1 MTTINI
7 LVADDHAVVREG
19 LQALIRTEADMQVV
33 GLAADGREAAYLAGE
48 LKPDIVLMDLHMPHK
63 SGLEAI
69 KEIRADQPQA
79 RILVLTSFG
88 DESGVFSAIQLG
100 AAGFLLKDSTPEALI
115 QAIRDVHA
123 GKAALHPDVARK
135 VMHHLHQQSAYLVPA
150 GRAGTL
156 TEREIDVVRLVAKGL
171 SNQEIAERLVISERT
186 VRTHLSNILG
196 KLNLTNRT
204 QLALFALRRG
214 IATLDEED

>member
-1 MTTINI
+1 MQAPVRGT
-7 LVADDHAVVREG
+7 VSADR
-19 LQALIRTEADMQVV
+19 R
-33 GLAADGREAAYLAGE
+33 
-48 LKPDIVLMDLHMPHK
+48 
-63 SGLEAI
+63 S
-69 KEIRADQPQA
+69 
-79 RILVLTSFG
+79 
-88 DESGVFSAIQLG
+88 
-100 AAGFLLKDSTPEALI
+100 
-115 QAIRDVHA
+115 
-123 GKAALHPDVARK
+123 
-135 VMHHLHQQSAYLVPA
+135 
-150 GRAGTL
+150 AGTL